1 MSRSSAARNSTAPL
15 PWETRLTVMP
25 SASAARSTASSTL
38 GPSTLGISMRNAAPS
53 GKEVPWS
60 RPVTP
65 SMSSTSATQLIAAPL
80 EKTFYPERTR
90 YSTLPKLILY
100 IRVSGDT
107 MTRQRKDHC
116 QESLC

>member
-1 MSRSSAARNSTAPL
+1 MSRSSTARISTAPL

-65 SMSSTSATQLIAAPL
+65 SPSSTSVTQLIAALL
-80 EKTFYPERTR
+80 EKIFMPNDPGIRLCRNYF
-90 YSTLPKLILY
+90 ST
-100 IRVSGDT
+100 S
-107 MTRQRKDHC
+107 
-116 QESLC
+116 E